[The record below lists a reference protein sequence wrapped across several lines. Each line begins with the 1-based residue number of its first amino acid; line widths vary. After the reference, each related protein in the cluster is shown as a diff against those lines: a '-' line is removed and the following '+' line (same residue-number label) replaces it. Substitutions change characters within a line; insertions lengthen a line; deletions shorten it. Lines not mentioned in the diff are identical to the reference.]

1 MKYLVLLGR
10 VLYSWIFLFSV
21 PEDFKASTIALA
33 ARQGVPL
40 AQIAVPLAGITA
52 FLGSL
57 SIIFGYKAKWGAWL
71 LVLFL
76 VLVTPSMHKFWAV
89 SDPMMA
95 VIQKVSFMKNLSM
108 LGAALLI
115 AYFGSGPL
123 SIDKKA

>member
-1 MKYLVLLGR
+1 MKYIVLLGR
-10 VLYSWIFLFSV
+10 VLYGWIFLISV
-21 PEDFKASTIALA
+21 PEDFKAGTIALA
-33 ARQGVPL
+33 AKQGVPF
-40 AQIAVPLAGITA
+40 ANIAVPLAGITA
-52 FLGSL
+52 LLGSL
-57 SIIFGYKAKWGAWL
+57 SIILGYKAKWGAWL

-76 VLVTPSMHKFWAV
+76 ALVTPSMHKFWAV

-123 SIDKKA
+123 SLNNKA